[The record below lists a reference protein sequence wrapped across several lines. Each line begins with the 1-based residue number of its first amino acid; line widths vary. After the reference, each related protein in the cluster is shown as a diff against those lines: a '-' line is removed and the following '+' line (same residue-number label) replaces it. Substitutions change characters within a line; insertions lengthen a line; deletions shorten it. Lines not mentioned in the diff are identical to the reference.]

1 MMNCTC
7 PSLRRGGGGGWRREE
22 REFSPHPEIIQF
34 HGRMNQTSTLPLSA
48 SPPWKELYSQRLLRK
63 DPPPRRTQC
72 VCVWIYH
79 CVYCLMIEY
88 IPFIYLFDSSIF
100 NEELR
105 HVCFLSDHTFKWES
119 WCTSLLWCNQNGSL
133 SFEIDNNH
141 FMSLF
146 CSHPLHVLSY
156 LTKTSRPAAVNKWLT
171 LHDWP
176 LSKYFA
182 FAESVKEHGRS

>member
-1 MMNCTC
+1 
-7 PSLRRGGGGGWRREE
+7 
-22 REFSPHPEIIQF
+22 
-34 HGRMNQTSTLPLSA
+34 
-48 SPPWKELYSQRLLRK
+48 
-63 DPPPRRTQC
+63 
-72 VCVWIYH
+72 
-79 CVYCLMIEY
+79 MIEY
-88 IPFIYLFDSSIF
+88 LPFIYLFDSSSF

-141 FMSLF
+141 FMALF

-156 LTKTSRPAAVNKWLT
+156 LTKTSRRAAVNKWLT

-182 FAESVKEHGRS
+182 LAEIVKEHGRSQIRPIMLRCNRNVFRLKVKWNYFLKEKEKTFHKLPLSCIERLPLKVVSHFQFVSLKKSPCCHIWMH